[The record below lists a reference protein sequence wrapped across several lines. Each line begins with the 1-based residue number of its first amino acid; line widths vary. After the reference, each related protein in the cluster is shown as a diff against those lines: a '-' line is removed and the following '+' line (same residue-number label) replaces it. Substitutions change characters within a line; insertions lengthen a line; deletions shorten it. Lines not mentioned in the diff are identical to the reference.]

1 MITKIVKQAQRA
13 FVYLCLINSITDLND
28 KVLVVKADQ
37 PVHCKSQL
45 NYVAQVKSYQDPIT
59 TILISN
65 SN

>member
-45 NYVAQVKSYQDPIT
+45 NHIAASKV
-59 TILISN
+59 ISRPN
-65 SN
+65 NHNLNFK